1 MTKSN
6 IADLKNIAFN
16 SAGSITAAAFLLEFV
31 PKSIKWIHLDIAG
44 VSYNLNETK
53 TKYEGATGEI
63 FRTLVNFLTN
73 Y

>member
-1 MTKSN
+1 M
-6 IADLKNIAFN
+6 
-16 SAGSITAAAFLLEFV
+16 
-31 PKSIKWIHLDIAG
+31 HLDIAG

-63 FRTLVNFLTN
+63 YRTLVNFLTN